1 MLAIRIFD
9 TYKCIFLTLS
19 DVIMSKRQS
28 RTSHFRTSK
37 YNLLSPKK
45 ANQKSIFIKDSKT
58 LSNQEKYINNLK
70 NYFHQLTKTDEE
82 LNENSKIKLLQNIDS
97 KKLTDRF
104 LYNINF
110 YIFECKKNQ
119 KRISI
124 NNYISLGYYVL
135 NLNTKNNAEN
145 KKLGEKQEKEN
156 RIEFLLA
163 FFDEAATSEHKGYL
177 DQLILAIIK
186 GL

>member
-1 MLAIRIFD
+1 M
-9 TYKCIFLTLS
+9 
-19 DVIMSKRQS
+19 
-28 RTSHFRTSK
+28 
-37 YNLLSPKK
+37 
-45 ANQKSIFIKDSKT
+45 
-58 LSNQEKYINNLK
+58 K